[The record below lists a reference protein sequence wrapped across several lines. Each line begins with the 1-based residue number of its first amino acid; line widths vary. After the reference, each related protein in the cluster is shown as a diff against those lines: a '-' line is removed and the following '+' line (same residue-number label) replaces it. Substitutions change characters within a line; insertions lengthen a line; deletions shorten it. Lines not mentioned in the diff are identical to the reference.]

1 MKETKVKKVDLKKF
15 AELLFSMRGSFLY
28 MMKSILVDFDLTPA
42 QKIGM
47 EIIQGKGFFR
57 MANIAEILGITNS
70 ATTQLMSSL
79 EKKGLVTRIKDDT
92 DKRAFKMKISAKGEA
107 LLKEIKKREIMAME
121 DYFECLSGSE
131 INIFMK
137 TIEKINRNF
146 NKSKCKCL

>member
-1 MKETKVKKVDLKKF
+1 MKETKVKKIDLKKF

-28 MMKSILVDFDLTPA
+28 MMKSVLADFNLTPA

-70 ATTQLMSSL
+70 ATTQLMNSL
-79 EKKGLVTRIKDDT
+79 EKKGLVTRIKDNS
-92 DKRAFKMKISAKGEA
+92 DKRAFKMKISSKGEA
-107 LLKEIKKREIMAME
+107 LLKEIRKREIMAME
-121 DYFECLSGSE
+121 NYFECLNEFE